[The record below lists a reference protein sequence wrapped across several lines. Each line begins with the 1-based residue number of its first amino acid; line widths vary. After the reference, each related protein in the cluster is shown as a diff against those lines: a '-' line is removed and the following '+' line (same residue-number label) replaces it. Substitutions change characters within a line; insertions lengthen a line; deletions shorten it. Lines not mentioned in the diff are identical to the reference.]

1 MSHLCHAH
9 GCQKPVPPSMLFCRP
24 HWFKLRA
31 ITRNA
36 IWREY
41 RPGQEVDKNPS
52 RRYMAVQR
60 LAVAESA
67 FRPHDE
73 EAARICAI
81 YLVEAE
87 RWAQRAI
94 AAGEGDPLSDL
105 MNKEKR
111 PSAETLGPG

>member
-1 MSHLCHAH
+1 
-9 GCQKPVPPSMLFCRP
+9 MLFCRP